1 MLWAPQCTSTKIYK
15 NYSMGGV
22 NLSKCNC
29 EWHERN
35 EALMENKNS
44 KQMHAG
50 NANIIVKCENNKTCK
65 LEQQQRVPC
74 AESSD

>member
-1 MLWAPQCTSTKIYK
+1 
-15 NYSMGGV
+15 MGGV
-22 NLSKCNC
+22 NLNKCNC

-50 NANIIVKCENNKTCK
+50 NANIILKCEM
-65 LEQQQRVPC
+65 
-74 AESSD
+74 